1 MKDRTDRKTLPEA
14 LPAEQKEKNNRVKWY
29 GVVWGIGLLI
39 FQHSMY
45 LLATVIAGWIGIP
58 PFLPKIEAI
67 DDLIPLVPVFVL
79 PYIWSYFFWAMAPM
93 AVSKCEKR
101 YFYNFITAYICSCL
115 FGMLIFIFA
124 PSYMDRAGENLAELA
139 GDSIFGDLLR
149 FVYGLDGGTIAY
161 NLFPSFHC
169 MLSTLSYLGVMRRK
183 EIPLWFRIYSLVTA
197 LLIYC
202 SVVFTKQH
210 YVVDIFGGIA
220 IALVFYFLSTRF
232 QWGRVWEQIE
242 RKFRRKG
249 ETKHEESNFN

>member
-1 MKDRTDRKTLPEA
+1 
-14 LPAEQKEKNNRVKWY
+14 
-29 GVVWGIGLLI
+29 
-39 FQHSMY
+39 
-45 LLATVIAGWIGIP
+45 
-58 PFLPKIEAI
+58 
-67 DDLIPLVPVFVL
+67 
-79 PYIWSYFFWAMAPM
+79 
-93 AVSKCEKR
+93 
-101 YFYNFITAYICSCL
+101 
-115 FGMLIFIFA
+115 
-124 PSYMDRAGENLAELA
+124 
-139 GDSIFGDLLR
+139 
-149 FVYGLDGGTIAY
+149 
-161 NLFPSFHC
+161 

-249 ETKHEESNFN
+249 ETKHEEGNFN

>member
-1 MKDRTDRKTLPEA
+1 
-14 LPAEQKEKNNRVKWY
+14 
-29 GVVWGIGLLI
+29 
-39 FQHSMY
+39 
-45 LLATVIAGWIGIP
+45 
-58 PFLPKIEAI
+58 
-67 DDLIPLVPVFVL
+67 
-79 PYIWSYFFWAMAPM
+79 
-93 AVSKCEKR
+93 
-101 YFYNFITAYICSCL
+101 
-115 FGMLIFIFA
+115 
-124 PSYMDRAGENLAELA
+124 MDRAGENLAELA

-249 ETKHEESNFN
+249 EIKHEESNFN